1 MKCWGGKYIKIR
13 LTGLSRCDLWVLTCP
28 RAEVEKP
35 SQVSWTTI
43 NNDNR
48 QRRPAMAKTTMT
60 TIMSMKGKRRQK
72 LQQPWHPTTNNNNH
86 HDTQQQP
93 GHPTTT
99 MTPNNIE
106 QTTTMM
112 ATASDQLTFCR
123 TDWHLVRIW
132 KIKSLLEWHSRVV
145 HCSFAD
151 TVDCQI
157 LLLWHYS
164 SVTSALVPAFCHNR
178 HPVTSQRIIF
188 YASPFLLI
196 L

>member
-1 MKCWGGKYIKIR
+1 MWSLSLNLPSSRGRKALSGFMNNNQQWQQTTTTSNGKN
-13 LTGLSRCDLWVLTCP
+13 
-28 RAEVEKP
+28 
-35 SQVSWTTI
+35 
-43 NNDNR
+43 NNDNNNEHE
-48 QRRPAMAKTTMT
+48 
-60 TIMSMKGKRRQK
+60 IGKRRQK
-72 LQQPWHPTTNNNNH
+72 LQQPWHPTTNNH

-164 SVTSALVPAFCHNR
+164 SVTSALVPA
-178 HPVTSQRIIF
+178 
-188 YASPFLLI
+188 
-196 L
+196 